1 MKGKKVIENVE
12 VIDMG
17 TKGKGV
23 AKKDCMVIFVQD
35 AIPGDVVD
43 VEVYKKKKSFYEA
56 NVIKY
61 IKRSDDLT
69 EPFCKHFEICGGCS
83 YQHINY
89 DAQLNHKQKG
99 ITDNLS
105 RIGKLDIPEAPPIIA
120 CDSTQFYRNKLELK
134 KGDRE

>member
-23 AKKDCMVIFVQD
+23 AKKDGMVIFVQD

-89 DAQLNHKQKG
+89 DAIHMPMYDMFS
-99 ITDNLS
+99 IANLS
-105 RIGKLDIPEAPPIIA
+105 MLAKSLSLND
-120 CDSTQFYRNKLELK
+120 T
-134 KGDRE
+134 